1 MTILEFSTQQPLDTN
16 EPTIQ
21 RPVPMGGWAE
31 LPRRFDIHQVP
42 TVIDALRSL
51 GRHGTEV
58 VVDGS
63 AVEMIDLAALESLSR
78 AIDELALHITNPSV
92 ALRATVGFTH
102 HDRIA
107 TRFVD
112 ATRHASAA

>member
-1 MTILEFSTQQPLDTN
+1 MTILEFSSQQPIDTN
-16 EPTIQ
+16 QSAIQ
-21 RPVPMGGWAE
+21 HPAPMTASAE

-51 GRHGTEV
+51 GRHGTAV

-107 TRFVD
+107 TRFAD
-112 ATRHASAA
+112 ATRHAAAA